1 MKTKV
6 VKQLD
11 KDYYIQMKQLA
22 PEYEAFFE
30 LKKKGWLWDSVV
42 AWSESQEKL
51 DEHYHWIMNNIDSY
65 NNM

>member
-42 AWSESQEKL
+42 AWSE
-51 DEHYHWIMNNIDSY
+51 
-65 NNM
+65 

>member
-1 MKTKV
+1 MKSKI

-11 KDYYIQMKQLA
+11 DKYYIQMKQLA

-30 LKKKGWLWDSVV
+30 LKKKGWLWDSLIV
-42 AWSESQEKL
+42 WGDTQDQME
-51 DEHYHWIMNNIDSY
+51 EHYRWIMNNINSY